1 MNYTELCAMHYP
13 SLSLSHQPCRGW
25 AMPHPRFHSRVMTRE
40 PLANNGTR
48 IWQPGSEK
56 QKEIALR
63 CGDPRDLSFALDFE
77 GVVLCVREKKREK
90 KAKVL
95 LAG

>member
-1 MNYTELCAMHYP
+1 
-13 SLSLSHQPCRGW
+13 
-25 AMPHPRFHSRVMTRE
+25 MPHPRFHSRVMTRE